1 MAERSAADYWSDVLC
16 VWAWIAQPRLEEAL
30 TERCDQVD
38 IRLRFLDV
46 FGDAHGKIRRQWGGE
61 EGFDRFA
68 EHVQEVARTHP
79 HTRLHAG
86 LWRETRPRRN
96 AESRAALPGR

>member
-68 EHVQEVARTHP
+68 EHVQEVARPHP